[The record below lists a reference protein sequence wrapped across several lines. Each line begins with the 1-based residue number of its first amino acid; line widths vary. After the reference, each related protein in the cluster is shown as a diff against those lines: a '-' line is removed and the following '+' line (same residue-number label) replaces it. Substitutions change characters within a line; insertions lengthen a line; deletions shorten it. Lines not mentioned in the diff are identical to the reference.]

1 MKKIIITVLI
11 ALTFMACSDNVFAE
25 NVDLN
30 FKTKVHLE
38 EKLLEEGEFEFNLK
52 DNEGK
57 IIQTK
62 KNDSEGNVIFDKETI
77 EISSNTP
84 VIFKIEQVQNNKDK
98 YDYDSNVAYIRF
110 YNNEIK
116 YYKENPSDIELRES
130 KLVHHDD
137 SKTFHATEDEL
148 QGQAYAVLDRD
159 TGVLSL
165 FRDDAGKYENYQQ
178 IDNKIYFTNFE
189 NNESPGWS
197 NNNYRNDIKK
207 IIVEDAIKPKNVDY
221 WFSYLPN
228 LEEVDLKKL
237 DTGFITS
244 MIDLFRTDVSLK
256 KLDLSTLDTS
266 NVKDFSYAFYDC
278 VNLEEITIYNWD
290 LSKATSFSQMLRNT
304 NNLKYFDIQNMN
316 NLYKDGLSF
325 VSFVTTTGIRYIEMP
340 ALNDYSNFNYMVSG
354 GALIQNAY
362 NLEYLDL
369 SKIEQL
375 YPNKWGFSASFNGL
389 INLKTLKVSDCFKPY
404 ADNIPSGVDRKY
416 AEAWYNINNNTFY
429 NIIRSEYYDKECPF
443 PKGTYIQFREDNVEF
458 YNKVRK
464 TQNIINNPET
474 NNEVLLIIIILI
486 ATLTLFLCN
495 KYYNYRIK
503 KNIS

>member
-1 MKKIIITVLI
+1 MKKIVIIGLMIITFI
-11 ALTFMACSDNVFAE
+11 SCSNNVFAE

-77 EISSNTP
+77 ETSSNTP

-98 YDYDSNVAYIRF
+98 YEYDSNVAYIRF

-137 SKTFHATEDEL
+137 SKAFHATEDEL
-148 QGQAYAVLDRD
+148 QGQAYAVLDKD
-159 TGVLSL
+159 TGILTF
-165 FRDDAGKYENYQQ
+165 FRDDVEKYENYQE
-178 IDNKIYFTNFE
+178 IDNKIYFTYFE
-189 NNESPGWS
+189 DRGYSSWS
-197 NNNYRNDIKK
+197 SRNDIKK
-207 IIVEDAIKPKNVDY
+207 IVFKDAIKPNKIEY
-221 WFSYLPN
+221 WFYYLTN
-228 LEEVDLKKL
+228 LEEVDLRKL
-237 DTGFITS
+237 DTSFITDMS
-244 MIDLFRTDVSLK
+244 ELFKGDINLK
-256 KLDLSTLDTS
+256 TIDLSTFDTS
-266 NVKDFSYAFYDC
+266 NVKSFSDAFYNC
-278 VNLEEITIYNWD
+278 VNLEEIIIYNWD
-290 LSKATSFSQMLRNT
+290 LSKVKNFTSMLDQT
-304 NNLKYFDIQNMN
+304 PNLKYIDIQNMN
-316 NLYKDGLSF
+316 NLYNDELNLHTLFSN
-325 VSFVTTTGIRYIEMP
+325 TGVKYIEMP
-340 ALNDYSNFNYMVSG
+340 ALSDYSNINYISL
-354 GALIQNAY
+354 GAFIQDAKD
-362 NLEYLDL
+362 LEYLDL

-375 YPNKWGFSASFNGL
+375 NSYKYRKWLISASFVR
-389 INLKTLKVSDCFKPY
+389 ITNLKTLKIGDCFDPY
-404 ADNIPSGVDRKY
+404 PDNIPSGVDRKY
-416 AEAWYNINNNTFY
+416 AEAWYNTNNNTFY
-429 NIIRSEYYDKECPF
+429 NFVINEHYNEECPF

>member
-1 MKKIIITVLI
+1 MKKIVIIGLMIITFI
-11 ALTFMACSDNVFAE
+11 SCSNNVFAE

-38 EKLLEEGEFEFNLK
+38 ENLLEEGEFEFNLK

-98 YDYDSNVAYIRF
+98 YEYDSNVAYIRF

-137 SKTFHATEDEL
+137 SKAFHATENEL
-148 QGQAYAVLDRD
+148 QGQAYAVLDKD
-159 TGVLSL
+159 TGILTF
-165 FRDDAGKYENYQQ
+165 FRDDVEKYENYQE

-189 NNESPGWS
+189 NNEYPGWS

-207 IIVEDAIKPKNVDY
+207 VAFRDAIKPNKIKN
-221 WFSYLPN
+221 WFSNMTN
-228 LEEVDLKKL
+228 LEEVDLRKL
-237 DTGFITS
+237 DTSFITDMS
-244 MIDLFRTDVSLK
+244 ELFYNDILLK
-256 KLDLSTLDTS
+256 TINLSTFDTS
-266 NVKDFSYAFYDC
+266 NVTTFDLAFYNC
-278 VNLEEITIYNWD
+278 INLEEIIIYNWD
-290 LSKATSFSQMLRNT
+290 LSKAKKLSSMLQQT
-304 NNLKYFDIQNMN
+304 PNLKYIDIQNMN
-316 NLYKDGLSF
+316 NLYKDGLDLHILF
-325 VSFVTTTGIRYIEMP
+325 LMTGIRYIEMP
-340 ALNDYSNFNYMVSG
+340 ELNDYSNIDHIFAG
-354 GALIQNAY
+354 TFIQDAY

-369 SKIEQL
+369 SKIEKINS
-375 YPNKWGFSASFNGL
+375 PKNWTFSASFNG
-389 INLKTLKVSDCFKPY
+389 IMNLKTLKVSDCFNPY
-404 ADNIPSGVDRKY
+404 PDNIPSGVDIKY

-429 NIIRSEYYDKECPF
+429 NFVISEYYDKECPF

>member
-1 MKKIIITVLI
+1 MKKIVIIGLMIITFI
-11 ALTFMACSDNVFAE
+11 SCSNNVFAE

-98 YDYDSNVAYIRF
+98 YEYDSNVAYIRF

-116 YYKENPSDIELRES
+116 YYKENPRDIELRES

-137 SKTFHATEDEL
+137 SKAFHATEDEL
-148 QGQAYAVLDRD
+148 QGQAYAVLDKD
-159 TGVLSL
+159 TGTLTF
-165 FRDDAGKYENYQQ
+165 FRDVAGKYENNQT
-178 IDNKIYFTNFE
+178 IDDKVYFSNFE
-189 NNESPGWS
+189 ENGMHDWTKNNIGNSI
-197 NNNYRNDIKK
+197 IK
-207 IIVEDAIKPKNVDY
+207 IVFKDAIKPKKIEY
-221 WFSYLPN
+221 WFSYLHN
-228 LEEVDLKKL
+228 LEEVDLRKL
-237 DTGFITS
+237 DTGLITNMS
-244 MIDLFRTDVSLK
+244 DLFREDINLK
-256 KLDLSTLDTS
+256 NLNLSTLDTS
-266 NVKDFSYAFYDC
+266 NVKNFSYAFDDC

-316 NLYKDGLSF
+316 NLYKDGLNF
-325 VSFVTTTGIRYIEMP
+325 VSFVSATSVKYIEMP
-340 ALNDYSNFNYMVSG
+340 ALNDYSNFNNKVGG
-354 GALIQNAY
+354 GALIQDAKD
-362 NLEYLDL
+362 LEYLDL

-375 YPNKWGFSASFNGL
+375 NPNNWALSASFNGL

-404 ADNIPSGVDRKY
+404 PDNIPSAVNRKY

-429 NIIRSEYYDKECPF
+429 NIITGEYYDIECPF
-443 PKGTYIQFREDNVEF
+443 PKGTYIQFKEDSVEF
-458 YNKVRK
+458 YNNVRK

-474 NNEVLLIIIILI
+474 NNEVLLIIILLI